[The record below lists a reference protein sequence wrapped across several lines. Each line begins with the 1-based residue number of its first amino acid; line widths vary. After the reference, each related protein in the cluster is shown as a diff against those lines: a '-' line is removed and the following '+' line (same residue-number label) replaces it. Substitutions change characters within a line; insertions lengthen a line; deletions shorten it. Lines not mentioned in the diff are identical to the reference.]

1 MKYLNISDY
10 KKTMYQIPIFDVLI
24 KEGVENK
31 DAFLESKK
39 IAPTSY
45 RRAKTKEQ
53 NIGEEIVKKLAKH
66 FKLKLITDDIV
77 DKLEKLL
84 NEIYLDINFRVST
97 KHNIYLEQLDK
108 LLDEDYII
116 SPIIELIKLFV
127 VTFSENDIPVI
138 LTEHI
143 EDFNYVSD
151 YKDMFNEDLLIIYN
165 MLKLAYSKTFTKE
178 MLAKD
183 YNSGICY
190 SIIAINHNIHKKYYE
205 SLFFAEKAKKVYLNE
220 NNFKRAIYIN
230 FTLLNNLASTANYDQ
245 YYSLARE
252 QMLIVRSFD
261 FGEVEY
267 NASYKH
273 LVTSSISAKKYEE
286 TIELL
291 KLKKGLTPTEICCYT
306 IAQYYLLSKE
316 EFNNWCDKNIF
327 YEGNSLKI
335 KDCISHLITFLKNP
349 QKQKV
354 TPLEDYN
361 LMPALLDILKWSLI

>member
-165 MLKLAYSKTFTKE
+165 MLKLAYSKTFTK
-178 MLAKD
+178 
-183 YNSGICY
+183 
-190 SIIAINHNIHKKYYE
+190 H
-205 SLFFAEKAKKVYLNE
+205 
-220 NNFKRAIYIN
+220 
-230 FTLLNNLASTANYDQ
+230 
-245 YYSLARE
+245 
-252 QMLIVRSFD
+252 
-261 FGEVEY
+261 
-267 NASYKH
+267 
-273 LVTSSISAKKYEE
+273 
-286 TIELL
+286 
-291 KLKKGLTPTEICCYT
+291 
-306 IAQYYLLSKE
+306 
-316 EFNNWCDKNIF
+316 
-327 YEGNSLKI
+327 
-335 KDCISHLITFLKNP
+335 
-349 QKQKV
+349 
-354 TPLEDYN
+354 
-361 LMPALLDILKWSLI
+361 